1 MPGRNSFNY
10 SVIRVVPNVERQ
22 EFINAGIIV
31 FCKMLDYLDCTINYQ
46 TARLKNCFP
55 EADIPHITSLLK
67 MIEEIVAGKDNIGY
81 FKKLSK
87 SERFNWLAAPSSTI
101 IQASPI
107 HSGICESPEKEM
119 KLLYNL
125 LVK

>member
-1 MPGRNSFNY
+1 MPERNSFNY
-10 SVIRVVPNVERQ
+10 SVIRIVPNVERQ
-22 EFINAGIIV
+22 EFINAGVIV
-31 FCKMLDYLDCTINYQ
+31 FCKMLDYLDCIINYE
-46 TARLKNCFP
+46 TERLQICFP
-55 EADIPHITSLLK
+55 DADTQHITSLLK
-67 MIEEIVAGKDNIGY
+67 MIEEIVAGQESSGY

-107 HSGICESPEKEM
+107 HSGICINPEKELKM
-119 KLLYNL
+119 LFNL